1 MVSPSYLVILCSNS
15 DTTNQSQAAQTE
27 EGQEKKWTLYSL
39 TLPTPLDLHRDMMQL
54 AAMNM
59 AISPQG

>member
-15 DTTNQSQAAQTE
+15 DTTNQSQAQTE